1 MLSTNLV
8 RMIENHSEQIT
19 EDLLERLR
27 EDPDLPNLRR
37 LPIPELRSRAGHIV
51 KHLGDWLSVAD
62 EEQIATC
69 YEALGRL
76 RFEEHV
82 PLHECVRNF
91 QRLKE
96 HMVRYIRNQ
105 GVRQTTIEL
114 YAEEELEHLLGQFFD
129 KMIYYMVRGYE
140 REHRYSGERAHVAFG

>member
-8 RMIENHSEQIT
+8 RMIENHAEQIT
-19 EDLLERLR
+19 ADLLERLR
-27 EDPDLPNLRR
+27 EDPELPNLRK
-37 LPIPELRSRAGHIV
+37 LPTLELHSRAGHIL
-51 KHLGDWLSVAD
+51 KHLGDWLSESD
-62 EEQIATC
+62 EKQIAIS

-76 RFEEHV
+76 RFEERV

-96 HMVRYIRNQ
+96 HMVSYIRNQ
-105 GVRQTTIEL
+105 GFHQTTIEL

-140 REHRYSGERAHVAFG
+140 GERRHTQAAAG

>member
-8 RMIENHSEQIT
+8 RMIENHAEQIT
-19 EDLLERLR
+19 ADLLERLR
-27 EDPDLPNLRR
+27 EDPELPNLRK
-37 LPIPELRSRAGHIV
+37 LPTLELRSRAGNILI
-51 KHLGDWLSVAD
+51 HLGDWLSESD
-62 EEQIATC
+62 EKQIAIS

-91 QRLKE
+91 QRLKQ
-96 HMVRYIRNQ
+96 HMVSYIRNQ
-105 GVRQTTIEL
+105 GFRQTTIEL

-129 KMIYYMVRGYE
+129 KVIYYMVRGYE
-140 REHRYSGERAHVAFG
+140 GAPRHTHVAAG